1 VAVMVFAGAC
11 GGSSGHAPDNVIL
24 FVFDTTRADVL
35 GCYGGDA
42 HTPNIDRLAAEGL
55 MFSNA
60 RSHVPITGPSHSS
73 LFVSKWPQ
81 EHGFTN
87 NAMQLPEKF
96 VTMAQLLRD
105 QGYRTAAFVSLGVL
119 KGNFGFSRGFD
130 YFNDTF
136 GIDWFHTAGEIN
148 EEVESYLETL
158 PKGRHFLWIHYS
170 DPHEPYQ
177 DPDSDSPDFRV
188 FAGEKEVAHF
198 HADGRRHVIRIP
210 LKNGK
215 AELRFAPG
223 NQPFDENT
231 HLNLLNAKTNAGG
244 SLEAGTN
251 MFAWIANGQENNF
264 VCDLPAVLKVSAGDS
279 GQKELKL
286 FVSTAL
292 KRPQNEVIQA
302 YIRELEYADRQLGVL
317 LDRFRKAGLL
327 ENTLVILAAD
337 HGEGLGQ
344 HRLGGHIEQLY
355 DSLLHV
361 PLIFHF
367 PGRIPAGVVDER
379 PVGLVDVLPT
389 VAAMT
394 GISVDTAW
402 RGVDLLAEN
411 RTGRSLPLVAATY
424 RPEATHNLE
433 AVVDGALKLI
443 RNRDNGKLE
452 LYNLKADPDELKDL
466 AGEKPEEVRRLEK
479 QLNGMLEGIEA
490 PPKTERVLDEE
501 TRDKLRALGYAD

>member
-1 VAVMVFAGAC
+1 MVFVDAC
-11 GGSSGHAPDNVIL
+11 GDPSVHAPENVIL

-35 GCYGGDA
+35 GCYGGEA

-55 MFSNA
+55 MFSHA

-87 NAMQLPEKF
+87 NVMQLSEKF
-96 VTMAQLLRD
+96 ITMAQLLRD
-105 QGYRTAAFVSLGVL
+105 RGYHTAGFVSLGVL
-119 KGNFGFSRGFD
+119 NGSFGFSRGFD
-130 YFNDTF
+130 YFDDEF
-136 GIDWFHTAGEIN
+136 GIDWFRSAGEIN
-148 EEVESYLETL
+148 EKIENYLKTL
-158 PKGRHFLWIHYS
+158 PKGRHFLWVHYS

-177 DPDSDSPDFRV
+177 DPDSPSPDFRV
-188 FAGEKEVAHF
+188 FAGEREVAHL

-210 LKNGK
+210 LKDGK
-215 AELRFAPG
+215 AKLRFVPG
-223 NQPFDENT
+223 NRPFDENT
-231 HLNLLNAKTNAGG
+231 HLKLSNLKTSSNGN
-244 SLEAGTN
+244 LEAGSN
-251 MFAWIANGQENNF
+251 MFAWTENGQENNF
-264 VCDLPAVLKVSAGDS
+264 VCDLPAVLRVSAEDS
-279 GQKELKL
+279 GQNILEL
-286 FVSTAL
+286 FVSTAME
-292 KRPQNEVIQA
+292 RPQNEVIQA

-327 ENTLVILAAD
+327 ENSLIILTAD

-367 PGRIPAGVVDER
+367 PGRIPAGVVDGR
-379 PVGLVDVLPT
+379 KVGLVDVLPT

-394 GISVDTAW
+394 GIRVDTAW

-411 RTGRSLPLVAATY
+411 RTRQSLPLVAATY
-424 RPEATHNLE
+424 QPEATHNLE
-433 AVVDGALKLI
+433 AIVDNGFKLI

-452 LYNLKADPDELKDL
+452 LYDLAADPDELKNL
-466 AGEKPEEVRRLEK
+466 VGQKPEEVLRLEK
-479 QLNGMLEGIEA
+479 RLNEMLEGIEA